1 MRGLKSILNSPVKN
15 EDKIMKKK
23 TSGPSQR
30 QLRVAEQIRHALVET
45 LQRGTFKEPA
55 LIDSAPLV
63 TVAEVRTSPDFR
75 TATAYIMPLG
85 EHNVEE
91 VLVALNK
98 SAYYFQK
105 EINRTSNLKFTP
117 RVSFKMDETFG
128 EAAKI
133 EDILKSIPKYID
145 DEDEDTQASE

>member
-1 MRGLKSILNSPVKN
+1 MT
-15 EDKIMKKK
+15 KK

-30 QLRVAEQIRHALVET
+30 QLRVAEQIRHALVDT

-63 TVAEVRTSPDFR
+63 TVAEVRTTSDFR
-75 TATAYIMPLG
+75 GATAYIMPLG
-85 EHNVEE
+85 EHNIEE
-91 VLVALNK
+91 ILTALNK

-105 EINRTSNLKFTP
+105 EINRTSSLKFTP
-117 RVSFKMDETFG
+117 RITFKMDETFG

-145 DEDEDTQASE
+145 HEEDDETASDSE